1 MSETEDRELLE
12 FQKIEGIPSRVRER
26 AEIVRLNHYGWSV
39 AAIAEYKNKSP
50 HTVRNSLH
58 RWSIQGFEGLWE
70 KEGRGR
76 KPKWKKEDIEYIE
89 NCLEKEQRTYNASQL
104 SQKLAKERGVTLS
117 SDRLRKVLKK
127 ADATPARF
135 PRLGN
140 AHQARGGVGR
150 GQDINNHQLMT
161 PNKKKRNEPI

>member
-1 MSETEDRELLE
+1 LPAPLKVHLSETEDRELLE

-127 ADATPARF
+127 
-135 PRLGN
+135 
-140 AHQARGGVGR
+140 RGGVGR

-161 PNKKKRNEPI
+161 PNKKKRNESI